1 LNLSKNNKEMA
12 RTEEVFL
19 VPPETKLEIP
29 LKQVSV
35 LGNFPDTVASFT
47 TPDAAISVVS
57 DLSTLVEGSIRKRF
71 ERAAAG
77 GTIILGNVSEEDARL
92 LNTLKV
98 LPHELTVFRS
108 SGSQFG
114 SFHYALGGP
123 EFKDLP
129 SNCVLDQTFAD
140 VMPYWSLEA
149 MPNSTVGAGSISLVP
164 EGGKSRLRWGADL
177 LSIPLGKGKAIFCQ
191 FDIFG
196 KLGKNAL
203 ADALF
208 ANLIAAAA
216 K

>member
-1 LNLSKNNKEMA
+1 
-12 RTEEVFL
+12 
-19 VPPETKLEIP
+19 
-29 LKQVSV
+29 
-35 LGNFPDTVASFT
+35 VASFT

-77 GTIILGNVSEEDARL
+77 GIIILGNVSEEDARL
-92 LNTLKV
+92 LNGLKV
-98 LPHELTVFRS
+98 LPFELTAFRS

-129 SNCVLDQTFAD
+129 SNCVLDQTYAD

-149 MPNSTVGAGSISLVP
+149 PPNAAVGAGSISLVP

-177 LSIPLGKGKAIFCQ
+177 LSVPLGKGKAVFCQ

-208 ANLIAAAA
+208 ANIVAAAA

>member
-1 LNLSKNNKEMA
+1 
-12 RTEEVFL
+12 
-19 VPPETKLEIP
+19 

-77 GTIILGNVSEEDARL
+77 GTIIVGNVSEEDARL
-92 LNTLKV
+92 LNGLKV
-98 LPHELTVFRS
+98 LPHELIAFRS
-108 SGSQFG
+108 SGSHFG

-129 SNCVLDQTFAD
+129 SNCVLDQTYAD
-140 VMPYWSLEA
+140 VMPYWSIEA
-149 MPNSTVGAGSISLVP
+149 MPNATVGAGSINMVP
-164 EGGKSRLRWGADL
+164 EGGKNRLRWGADL
-177 LSIPLGKGKAIFCQ
+177 LSMPLGKGKAIFCQ